1 MFTMNFYKNDFSSR
15 NILSNKK
22 SNSTG
27 VLFAF
32 SAIVLTTVFV
42 FVADNLISKYEKEKK
57 KK

>member
-1 MFTMNFYKNDFSSR
+1 MNFYKNDFSSR